1 MDGNVHGC
9 TWKCLWR
16 IYVHAITSISKNHR
30 EIVATHSVS
39 AYRRAE
45 QYCGVVHC
53 LAEDADI
60 TRSTV
65 ACVPFYSTMQI
76 SAWSILLSLSLS
88 SFFFSVLFFLF
99 SGLSFPFYH
108 PLFFTHSLVH
118 LPVRSLARSPAR
130 SLACSFIHSF
140 TRSLTLRLLPLVLSR
155 VDHDAAIALA
165 RLTA

>member
-76 SAWSILLSLSLS
+76 SAWSILLSLSLLFS
-88 SFFFSVLFFLF
+88 SLFSFFFSLVFLF
-99 SGLSFPFYH
+99 PSITPSFSLIHSFTYPFA
-108 PLFFTHSLVH
+108 HSLVH
-118 LPVRSLARSPAR
+118 PLVHSLARSSTRSLARLLFVFSLSF
-130 SLACSFIHSF
+130 SLASI
-140 TRSLTLRLLPLVLSR
+140 TTPRLLWPV
-155 VDHDAAIALA
+155 
-165 RLTA
+165 